1 MRLLLLHI
9 KSPLNIQDRRKT
21 KNGRTRY
28 AFRALSQRD
37 DTLRELNLYK
47 RSLPE
52 IKFGSGKC
60 NWHILIIIRGGKCF
74 KKSPNTK
81 MI

>member
-1 MRLLLLHI
+1 MRLLLHI
-9 KSPLNIQDRRKT
+9 KSPSQYSESKKNE
-21 KNGRTRY
+21 NGRTRY

-52 IKFGSGKC
+52 IKFGSGSAIAYI
-60 NWHILIIIRGGKCF
+60 NH
-74 KKSPNTK
+74 
-81 MI
+81 